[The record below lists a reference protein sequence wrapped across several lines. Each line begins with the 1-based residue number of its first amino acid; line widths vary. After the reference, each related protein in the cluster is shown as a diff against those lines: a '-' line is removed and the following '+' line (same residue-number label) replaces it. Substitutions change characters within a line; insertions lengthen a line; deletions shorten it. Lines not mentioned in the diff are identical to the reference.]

1 MNIHFRHSSKTN
13 PQRVPAQSTVET
25 IVQQTSYK
33 AYTLHTFLQFLYLFI
48 NQVTKSQC
56 MCLSVSRKLFKR
68 IMNSTC
74 LHFRNAAIQHLKMD
88 CESCES
94 TNKDSIAGSS
104 TCYVASALDNS
115 LAGAFISFVLGVLL
129 TPVWL
134 CPPP

>member
-1 MNIHFRHSSKTN
+1 
-13 PQRVPAQSTVET
+13 
-25 IVQQTSYK
+25 
-33 AYTLHTFLQFLYLFI
+33 
-48 NQVTKSQC
+48 
-56 MCLSVSRKLFKR
+56 MCLSVSRKLFQR

-104 TCYVASALDNS
+104 MCYVASALDNS

-134 CPPP
+134 CPHPTPLKLFYSSPTLPKCISDNIAGHPRFFLKKGRLSVSATDRPSAGHFKN